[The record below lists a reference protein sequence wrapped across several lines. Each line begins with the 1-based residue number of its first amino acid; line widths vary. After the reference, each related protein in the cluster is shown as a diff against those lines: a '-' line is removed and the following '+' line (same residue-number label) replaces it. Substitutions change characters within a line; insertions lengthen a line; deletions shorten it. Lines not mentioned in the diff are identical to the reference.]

1 MSKNKTLKCISLLLL
16 TVLLAGCTAQNTE
29 KISASVGKG
38 NAAFIEDAV
47 ICYLGPEG
55 TYTEE
60 AAKLFF
66 GADSNL
72 LPQQTVPDSVKQLLE
87 GKCDYAVIPQENTIG
102 GPVYD
107 YIDEVIS
114 NEEISIVGEVELPI
128 RQALLVK
135 EGTALDDIET
145 VYSHKQGIAQGA
157 DWLKNNLS
165 HSEVVEVSSTA
176 EGARIVSESDT
187 GCCAAIA
194 SVGSA
199 KVYGLTVLA
208 ENIQNND
215 NNKTRFYVISGDSPN
230 ETAADRIV
238 FTARGEAEDLPEL
251 IIALDKQGLT
261 PVFIHDRPEKTILG
275 RYIWLIEC
283 EGGDYS
289 SFTAIKDSVKLE
301 LKYRGAFS
309 VK

>member
-1 MSKNKTLKCISLLLL
+1 MSRNKTLKCISVFLL
-16 TVLLAGCTAQNTE
+16 TVLLAGCAAQNTE
-29 KISASVGKG
+29 KISFSDSKD
-38 NAAFIEDAV
+38 NAAFIENAV
-47 ICYLGPEG
+47 VCYLGPEG

-66 GADSNL
+66 GADSDL
-72 LPQQTVPDSVKQLLE
+72 LPQQTVSDSVKQLLE

-107 YIDEVIS
+107 YIDEVIA

-135 EGTALDDIET
+135 DGTTLDDIET
-145 VYSHKQGIAQGA
+145 VYSHKQGIVQGA

-165 HSEVVEVSSTA
+165 HAEVVEVSSTA
-176 EGARIVSESDT
+176 EGARIVAGSDT
-187 GCCAAIA
+187 GSCAAIA

-215 NNKTRFYVISGDSPN
+215 NNKTRFYVLSGDAPKEN
-230 ETAADRIV
+230 AAGRIA
-238 FTARGEAEDLPEL
+238 FTARGEAGDLPEL
-251 IIALDKQGLT
+251 LIALDQHGLT

-289 SFTAIKDSVKLE
+289 SFTAIKHSVKLE
-301 LKYRGAFS
+301 LQYRGAFS

>member
-1 MSKNKTLKCISLLLL
+1 MCRDKTLKCISVFLL
-16 TVLLAGCTAQNTE
+16 TVLLAGCAAQNAE
-29 KISASVGKG
+29 KISASGSED
-38 NAAFIEDAV
+38 NAAFAENAV

-72 LPQQTVPDSVKQLLE
+72 QPQQTVSDSIKQLLE

-107 YIDEVIS
+107 YIDEVIV

-128 RQALLVK
+128 RQALLVRD
-135 EGTALDDIET
+135 GTALDDIET

-165 HSEVVEVSSTA
+165 HAEVVEVSSTA
-176 EGARIVSESDT
+176 EGARIVAGSDT
-187 GCCAAIA
+187 GSCAAIA

-199 KVYGLTVLA
+199 EVYGLTVLA

-215 NNKTRFYVISGDSPN
+215 NNKTRFYVLSGDAPK
-230 ETAADRIV
+230 ETGAERIV
-238 FTARGEAEDLPEL
+238 FTARGEAGDFPEL
-251 IIALDKQGLT
+251 IIALDRQGLT
-261 PVFIHDRPEKTILG
+261 PVFIHDRTEKTILG

-283 EGGDYS
+283 EGGDYD
-289 SFTAIKDSVKLE
+289 SFTAIKNSVKLE

>member
-1 MSKNKTLKCISLLLL
+1 MNYNKTLKCISVFLI
-16 TVLLAGCTAQNTE
+16 TVLLAGCTAQDTE
-29 KISASVGKG
+29 KISASVGKE
-38 NAAFIEDAV
+38 NAAFAENSV

-66 GADSNL
+66 GADSNFQ
-72 LPQQTVPDSVKQLLE
+72 PQQTVSDSVKQLLE

-107 YIDEVIS
+107 YIDEVIA

-128 RQALLVK
+128 RQALLVR

-165 HSEVVEVSSTA
+165 HAEVVEVSSTA

-187 GCCAAIA
+187 GSCAAIA

-215 NNKTRFYVISGDSPN
+215 NNKTRFYVLSGGAPY

-238 FTARGEAEDLPEL
+238 FTAKGEAGDLPEL
-251 IIALDKQGLT
+251 IIALDRQGLT
-261 PVFIHDRPEKTILG
+261 PVFIHDRTEKTILG

-289 SFTAIKDSVKLE
+289 SFTAIKNSVKLE
-301 LKYRGAFS
+301 LQYRGAFS